1 MELSFKEKVTK
12 EHALNCAKKMNRV
25 KLSQLIKS
33 IDVEEW
39 K

>member
-1 MELSFKEKVTK
+1 
-12 EHALNCAKKMNRV
+12 MNRV

-39 K
+39 KELFTMHKLLLSHQ